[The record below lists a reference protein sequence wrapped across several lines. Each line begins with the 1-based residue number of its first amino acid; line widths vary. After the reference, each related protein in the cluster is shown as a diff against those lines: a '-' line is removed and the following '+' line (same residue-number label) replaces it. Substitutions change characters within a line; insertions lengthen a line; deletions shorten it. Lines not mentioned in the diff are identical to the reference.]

1 MLEVIAK
8 ILKRYR
14 TERAVWRTFLKIVE
28 RLEPVLDDED
38 LSFPEQVYAVLGPP
52 AWMDAE
58 PGGPPGQGVCTVE
71 AL

>member
-1 MLEVIAK
+1 M
-8 ILKRYR
+8 
-14 TERAVWRTFLKIVE
+14 WRTFLKIVE